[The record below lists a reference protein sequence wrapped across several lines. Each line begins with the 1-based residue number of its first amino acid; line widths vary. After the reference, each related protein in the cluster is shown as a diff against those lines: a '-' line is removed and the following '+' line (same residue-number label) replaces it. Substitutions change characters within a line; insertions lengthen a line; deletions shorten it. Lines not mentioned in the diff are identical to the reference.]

1 MHVGQAAHWSSHFC
15 NNKDL
20 THVACM
26 QRLPPDFHDLKSYH
40 PWCYLLSQIKSSLN
54 VGMLEVQNSSSQQY
68 GTTTVNES
76 LCINQHSSQD
86 CKLQTIDKFVRPYK
100 TSLSIA
106 GNFCS
111 TKHQPHPPSHGGYQN
126 NTSLCC
132 SNPNVPP
139 THSYSRECE
148 LQLLY
153 VATAAKC
160 CS

>member
-1 MHVGQAAHWSSHFC
+1 MHTWLILH
-15 NNKDL
+15 
-20 THVACM
+20 AC
-26 QRLPPDFHDLKSYH
+26 QGYPPPQIFTIWNLINHDVICLAKIDKAKL
-40 PWCYLLSQIKSSLN
+40 WSLN

-111 TKHQPHPPSHGGYQN
+111 TRHQPHPPSHGGYQN